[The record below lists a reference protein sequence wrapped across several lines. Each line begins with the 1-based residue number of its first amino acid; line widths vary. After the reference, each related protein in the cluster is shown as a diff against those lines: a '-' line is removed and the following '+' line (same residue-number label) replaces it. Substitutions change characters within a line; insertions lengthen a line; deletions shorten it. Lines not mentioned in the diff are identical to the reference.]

1 MKTLKRWKIVFLV
14 MTLIGIV
21 LLILSKT
28 STGGTSDTMRML
40 RPIYLIISLIFFVAA
55 VIMDIIKA
63 ALIEEQQK
71 QAQEHKQDHEQE
83 ELTQTQENA

>member
-40 RPIYLIISLIFFVAA
+40 RPIYLVVSLIFFVAA
-55 VIMDIIKA
+55 VLMDIIKA
-63 ALIEEQQK
+63 ALNEEQQK
-71 QAQEHKQDHEQE
+71 QAQEHKQDQEQ

>member
-14 MTLIGIV
+14 MTLVGIV

-40 RPIYLIISLIFFVAA
+40 RPIYLVISLIFFVAA
-55 VIMDIIKA
+55 VLMDIIKA

-71 QAQEHKQDHEQE
+71 QAQEQVQ